1 MLLTG
6 RTQDLAD
13 FKSFGFGG
21 FGLQAVA
28 GRCVLRSANRQ
39 AEASR
44 HDWADRL
51 VELLLV
57 DSRVSGRVNKHD
69 SVCWKVQAG
78 RLRCSGWLS
87 LETRLRQVRV
97 STVGSIGSTRYKS
110 ALNNER

>member
-1 MLLTG
+1 MLLTY
-6 RTQDLAD
+6 RTQDLALE

-28 GRCVLRSANRQ
+28 GRCALRSANRQ

-69 SVCWKVQAG
+69 SVCWKVQDGRCRMAG
-78 RLRCSGWLS
+78 SAAQAGLVW
-87 LETRLRQVRV
+87 RQ
-97 STVGSIGSTRYKS
+97 GSDR
-110 ALNNER
+110 

>member
-1 MLLTG
+1 MLVLLTG

-51 VELLLV
+51 VELL
-57 DSRVSGRVNKHD
+57 SRFQGQ
-69 SVCWKVQAG
+69 WTG
-78 RLRCSGWLS
+78 
-87 LETRLRQVRV
+87 
-97 STVGSIGSTRYKS
+97 
-110 ALNNER
+110 